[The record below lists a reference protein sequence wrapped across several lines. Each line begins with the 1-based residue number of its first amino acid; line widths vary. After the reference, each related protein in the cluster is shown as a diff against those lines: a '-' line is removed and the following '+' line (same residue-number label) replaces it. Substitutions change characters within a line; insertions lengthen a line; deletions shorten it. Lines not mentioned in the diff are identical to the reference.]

1 MNNYKVL
8 FFDSGPIISLV
19 MSRLV
24 WILPELKRHFG
35 GKFYI
40 TPAVHRELVE
50 RPLSIKRFEFEA
62 LQVEKLIN
70 EGVLE
75 LYGQVPEKIST
86 QLVNLANSTFTINNQ
101 NIDVIQAG
109 ELESVSCVL
118 EGNAEGVVMDER
130 TLRLFIENGNELESL
145 LEKRFNSNVV
155 AKAENIKQFMLLTKK
170 VKIIRSIE
178 LVAVA
183 FKLGV
188 LDAYIPHQPD
198 GKEVLLDSVLWAV
211 KYNGCAVT
219 DEEIEQIKKYV
230 LK

>member
-1 MNNYKVL
+1 
-8 FFDSGPIISLV
+8 

-40 TPAVHRELVE
+40 TPAVRKELVE

-70 EGVLE
+70 DGVLE
-75 LYGQVPEKIST
+75 IYDKVPQKIAN
-86 QLVNLANSTFTINNQ
+86 QLVTLANSAFSINN
-101 NIDVIQAG
+101 NAIDVIQSG

-118 EGNAEGVVMDER
+118 DANAEGVVMDER
-130 TLRLFIENGNELESL
+130 TLRLLIENGPELETL
-145 LEKRFNSNVV
+145 LERRFNSDVIANQ
-155 AKAENIKQFMLLTKK
+155 NTIKQFMQITKN

-183 FKLGV
+183 YKLGL
-188 LDAYIPHQPD
+188 LDSYIPNQPD

-211 KYNGCAVT
+211 KYNGCAVM
-219 DEEIEQIKKYV
+219 DEEIEDIKNYLLNSSK
-230 LK
+230 